1 MAVVYLGIGSN
12 LGDKKNNC
20 LKALDGLSERGV
32 VITKRSSF
40 YMTKPWGIEEQP
52 DFVNM
57 ALEVETEIPPEE
69 LLDILKVIEKEM
81 GRRDGIRWGPRLIDL
96 DILLYGDITVQSESL
111 VIPHPL
117 LHKRDFVLLPLTEI
131 APEAVHPALKMT
143 ISELKKR
150 YDDETDDSRQHQI
163 ED

>member
-12 LGDKKNNC
+12 LGDKNGNC
-20 LKALDGLSERGV
+20 LKALDRLTEHGV
-32 VITKRSSF
+32 VITKRSAF
-40 YMTKPWGIEEQP
+40 YETKPWGVEEQP
-52 DFVNM
+52 DFVNI
-57 ALEVETEIPPEE
+57 AIEAETEITPEG
-69 LLDILKVIEKEM
+69 LLDLLKRIEREM

-96 DILLYGDITVQSESL
+96 DILLYEDRTIQTESL

-117 LHKRDFVLLPLTEI
+117 LNKRDFVLLPLNEI
-131 APEAVHPALKMT
+131 APEAVHPVLKMT

-163 ED
+163 KE

>member
-20 LKALDGLSERGV
+20 LKSLDRLSKRGV
-32 VITKRSSF
+32 TITKKSAF
-40 YMTKPWGIEEQP
+40 YETKPWGVEEQP

-57 ALEVETEIPPEE
+57 TIEAETEISPEG
-69 LLDILKVIEKEM
+69 LLDLLKGIEKEM
-81 GRRDGIRWGPRLIDL
+81 GRRDVMRWGPRLIDL
-96 DILLYGDITVQSESL
+96 DILLYDDRTIQSESL
-111 VIPHPL
+111 IIPHPM

-131 APEAVHPALKMT
+131 APEAVHPVLKIT

-150 YDDETDDSRQHQI
+150 YDDETDHSGQHQI
-163 ED
+163 KD